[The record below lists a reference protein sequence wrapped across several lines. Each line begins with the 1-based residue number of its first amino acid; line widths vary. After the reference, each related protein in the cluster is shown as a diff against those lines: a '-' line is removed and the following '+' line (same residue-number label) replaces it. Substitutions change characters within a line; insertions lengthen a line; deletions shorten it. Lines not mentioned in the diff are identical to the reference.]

1 MEFAVFG
8 KSTRIAPSRQHVKYR
23 ARSKCDQTLHHF
35 DFPTLSLHR
44 VNYHTLYTHSRL
56 HPTSD
61 GGNRNAMPTR
71 FRCVRLACTICHVRD
86 DRRFVGLSLAT
97 ILLGYEALVAWR
109 LASDYACA
117 RHLNAPGAVRLNTP
131 GKRLA
136 PCARTAPWLCAPTE
150 WVRPG
155 SYPSA
160 QSPDYRSDLCR
171 RNHLITSDLCRRNH
185 LITSDL
191 CRRNHLITSD
201 LCRRRRA
208 FKSGTAS
215 VHAANCSTGKT
226 RSFKSV
232 TARAC
237 AVRGRRSSKAASPKA
252 GSPPGVAAAPP
263 TAGTG
268 PNVASNCRP
277 RVSCT
282 APCRHPGRHRGGH
295 SERPSEVV
303 IGRHSE
309 VILR

>member
-1 MEFAVFG
+1 MLCRHDSDVSASHVQFAT
-8 KSTRIAPSRQHVKYR
+8 SEMIAV
-23 ARSKCDQTLHHF
+23 
-35 DFPTLSLHR
+35 
-44 VNYHTLYTHSRL
+44 
-56 HPTSD
+56 
-61 GGNRNAMPTR
+61 
-71 FRCVRLACTICHVRD
+71 
-86 DRRFVGLSLAT
+86 VGLSLAT

-160 QSPDYRSDLCR
+160 QR
-171 RNHLITSDLCRRNH
+171 HLITSDLCRRNH

-282 APCRHPGRHRGGH
+282 APCRHPGRHRGWH
-295 SERPSEVV
+295 SERPSVV
-303 IGRHSE
+303 IREALRGNYREAPRRALREALRGSYREALRGDTE
-309 VILR
+309 VIREALRGN

>member
-1 MEFAVFG
+1 MCPPSHVQFLPRQSISEMIAVLWI
-8 KSTRIAPSRQHVKYR
+8 RPSPW
-23 ARSKCDQTLHHF
+23 L
-35 DFPTLSLHR
+35 
-44 VNYHTLYTHSRL
+44 
-56 HPTSD
+56 
-61 GGNRNAMPTR
+61 R
-71 FRCVRLACTICHVRD
+71 F
-86 DRRFVGLSLAT
+86 SLAT
-97 ILLGYEALVAWR
+97 RRLLAGVWHL
-109 LASDYACA
+109 YACA

-136 PCARTAPWLCAPTE
+136 PCALTAPWLCAPTE
-150 WVRPG
+150 RVRPA

-160 QSPDYRSDLCR
+160 QSPDYLGLVSAQSPDYLGLVSA
-171 RNHLITSDLCRRNH
+171 H
-185 LITSDL
+185 
-191 CRRNHLITSD
+191 RRNHLITSD

-215 VHAANCSTGKT
+215 VQAANCSTGKT

-295 SERPSEVV
+295 SEV
-303 IGRHSE
+303 IREALSGGTQR
-309 VILR
+309 